1 MVCTNA
7 HVHLCCLFFLPVF
20 DLKSFFFFLFLF
32 PSSEMTRDDG
42 SQVAQLLSDGKY
54 DLPMFLRYLKSFAV
68 SGEQPDKS
76 LILGILLQSLA
87 RFQTSDFT
95 ACMCLVSSHVQDSA
109 SVDKELNYIY
119 ELENLLSCGLFQ
131 KFWAQWSSVKEHLPE
146 SFHFEARVRTSIL
159 ETISTTM
166 ETIPTEK
173 LATYLAVS
181 PDQVQK
187 IVQNA
192 IKESEDHE
200 MKVIS
205 YDSGNV
211 VFQRN
216 RFNYPQAS
224 ASHDVVRFTDIS
236 SLIHNAPVHQGS
248 RENNNRER
256 DGRA

>member
-1 MVCTNA
+1 
-7 HVHLCCLFFLPVF
+7 
-20 DLKSFFFFLFLF
+20 
-32 PSSEMTRDDG
+32 MTRDDG

-54 DLPMFLRYLKSFAV
+54 NLPMFLQYLKSFSV

-76 LILGILLQSLA
+76 LLLGILLQSLA

-95 ACMCLVSSHVQDSA
+95 ACMCLVSSHVQDSP

-146 SFHFEARVRTSIL
+146 SFHFESRVRTSIL

-173 LATYLAVS
+173 LAVYLAVS

-192 IKESEDHE
+192 IKESEDRE

-205 YDSGNV
+205 CDSGNV

-224 ASHDVVRFTDIS
+224 AAHDVIRFTDVS
-236 SLIHNAPVHQGS
+236 ALIHNAHVYHGNKDS
-248 RENNNRER
+248 NNKDVNKER
-256 DGRA
+256 DFRA

>member
-1 MVCTNA
+1 
-7 HVHLCCLFFLPVF
+7 
-20 DLKSFFFFLFLF
+20 
-32 PSSEMTRDDG
+32 MTRDDG

-54 DLPMFLRYLKSFAV
+54 NLPMFLHYLKSFATC
-68 SGEQPDKS
+68 GEQPDKS
-76 LILGILLQSLA
+76 LLLGILLQSLA

-95 ACMCLVSSHVQDSA
+95 ACMCLVSSHVQDSP

-146 SFHFEARVRTSIL
+146 SFHFESRVRTSIL

-192 IKESEDHE
+192 IKESEDRE

-205 YDSGNV
+205 YDSGSV

-216 RFNYPQAS
+216 RFNFPQAS
-224 ASHDVVRFTDIS
+224 AAHDVIRFTDVS
-236 SLIHNAPVHQGS
+236 ALIHNAHVQYGNKDNRS
-248 RENNNRER
+248 ENNKDGNKERESR
-256 DGRA
+256 V